1 MVREDRELLAGRV
14 SWLDYRLFLIRMYGF
29 HAAVERA
36 LAMSRELVSIV
47 VDAPLRNHKAALL
60 AADLVALGVER
71 RDLAQLPRM
80 ELAEPLALADA
91 LAWMYVIEGTALRG
105 KQLVRH
111 LARQLPTEIQ
121 IASAY
126 LRCYGDEAAER
137 WRQFGAA
144 LDMCELDDAISDRV
158 IDAAREGFV
167 QLHGWIRPAL
177 QPRTT
182 RIHA

>member
-1 MVREDRELLAGRV
+1 
-14 SWLDYRLFLIRMYGF
+14 
-29 HAAVERA
+29 
-36 LAMSRELVSIV
+36 
-47 VDAPLRNHKAALL
+47 
-60 AADLVALGVER
+60 
-71 RDLAQLPRM
+71 
-80 ELAEPLALADA
+80 
-91 LAWMYVIEGTALRG
+91 MYVIEGTALRG